1 MNREKEIE
9 AYIKGRLS
17 QEEKLKYEVARE
29 LGVLDQVLESGWRS
43 LPAKVTGRI
52 GGIMARKK
60 KEQNI
65 TK

>member
-9 AYIKGRLS
+9 AYMKGRLS
-17 QEEKLKYEVARE
+17 QEENLKYEVARE
-29 LGVLDQVLESGWRS
+29 SGVLDQVLEDGWRS

-60 KEQNI
+60 KEQDL